1 MCRLSKWVVE
11 KGERLR
17 EWEAKGLVERIRILG
32 RGGNVSRYHGKKVK
46 DLERKEPV
54 SLKSEQEKQKARC
67 SVTGGK
73 T

>member
-1 MCRLSKWVVE
+1 MSKWVVE

-46 DLERKEPV
+46 DLERKEAV
-54 SLKSEQEKQKARC
+54 SLKK
-67 SVTGGK
+67 
-73 T
+73 

>member
-32 RGGNVSRYHGKKVK
+32 RGGECVK
-46 DLERKEPV
+46 IPWK
-54 SLKSEQEKQKARC
+54 KSERSGEKGSSLPEK
-67 SVTGGK
+67 
-73 T
+73 